1 MNSEMQALALMWII
15 WISLQILPVD
25 IAGTQNFCKSAT
37 KSDFVRT
44 AAEVSTPVQIAKI
57 FIRQ

>member
-44 AAEVSTPVQIAKI
+44 AAEVLTPV
-57 FIRQ
+57 